1 MNKAKEFLLNMLKG
15 GAIGLAMIIPGVS
28 GGTLAVLLGV
38 YDKIIDSIS
47 GLFKNFKASVLFL
60 LPIALGAVLAFAAL
74 YYPLKYALLYA
85 PFPTMLLFAGFMLG
99 SCPDMIWS
107 AKKDGFKKF
116 DVASV
121 IIPLAVVVGICFIPN
136 MGNVDLSSTMQWHG
150 YLLLVVMGVLASC
163 ALVVPGISGSMLML
177 IFGYYE
183 PLLGMISALRT
194 DFGHSLLVLALFAVG
209 VIIGF
214 FTVAKLMQILLRKF
228 RRATMW
234 AIVGFVLGSIPAVI
248 ITFFHQYGADYLDAL
263 QISLGVI
270 LFIAGALATYFLARY
285 AAKRTAAIEEA
296 DSEVITNGAD
306 NEAVS
311 DGNHTENTDNNT
323 EVKE

>member
-47 GLFKNFKASVLFL
+47 GLFKHFKASFLFL
-60 LPIALGAVLAFAAL
+60 LPILLGAVLAFAAL
-74 YYPLKYALLYA
+74 YFPLKYALEYA
-85 PFPTMLLFAGFMLG
+85 PFPTIMLFAGFMLG
-99 SCPDMIWS
+99 SCPDMIWN

-121 IIPLAVVVGICFIPN
+121 LIPLAVVVGICFIPN
-136 MGNVDLSSTMQWHG
+136 MSDVNLSSSMPWHG
-150 YLLLVVMGVLASC
+150 YLLLAVMGILASC

-194 DFGHSLLVLALFAVG
+194 DFGHSLLVLFMFAVG
-209 VIIGF
+209 VVIGF
-214 FTVAKLMQILLRKF
+214 FTIAKLMQLLLNKF
-228 RRATMW
+228 RRSTMW
-234 AIVGFVLGSIPAVI
+234 AIVGFVIGSIPAVI
-248 ITFFHQYGADYLDAL
+248 ITFFYKYGVEYLNAL
-263 QISLGVI
+263 QISLGVVTFI
-270 LFIAGALATYFLARY
+270 LGGVATFFLAFY
-285 AAKRTAAIEEA
+285 VAKKNAAKAASEPSCETSCETSEPQDQPEATGESEE
-296 DSEVITNGAD
+296 
-306 NEAVS
+306 
-311 DGNHTENTDNNT
+311 
-323 EVKE
+323 